1 MPIFSCL
8 TILSRFDTLNDPNQK
23 TAESNAIIIT
33 VVPAK
38 WKSTHSINVSMEKL
52 HVSGIMGEKI
62 ALLSSWDI
70 FESSAI
76 FPPTESLN
84 MLESSESKNQ

>member
-8 TILSRFDTLNDPNQK
+8 TILSRFDTTNVPNQQIADS
-23 TAESNAIIIT
+23 TAIIKT
-33 VVPAK
+33 VVPTK
-38 WKSTHSINVSMEKL
+38 WKSTHCTNVSMERL

-76 FPPTESLN
+76 FPPTESLKK
-84 MLESSESKNQ
+84 LAQV